1 MKKILYKKIVLIVSV
16 LLSICLLNGCTSIDS
31 KIIFNNE
38 NDELILKYDEVKD
51 SIIRFHVIANSD
63 SEEDQ
68 NLKLKVKN
76 KVIEYLY
83 DKLNKS
89 QSLEES
95 RQIINDN
102 MEQVKEIASEIIK
115 NSQYN
120 YNVDV
125 ELGRENFPDKAYGN
139 IILPQGNYE
148 AFRVIIGDGQGK
160 NWWCV
165 MFPPLCF
172 INPTTG
178 IVSDESKE
186 TLQENLSEEEYRIIS
201 DTNNTSISF
210 KFKIIEFFKNNG
222 LITAKNN

>member
-172 INPTTG
+172 VDGTYSVVP
-178 IVSDESKE
+178 EKSKE
-186 TLQENLSEEEYRIIS
+186 QLKYVLTEDEYAS
-201 DTNNTSISF
+201 LAKEGKLKVKA
-210 KFKIIEFFKNNG
+210 KFKVQEVMKEW
-222 LITAKNN
+222 LDKK

>member
-1 MKKILYKKIVLIVSV
+1 
-16 LLSICLLNGCTSIDS
+16 
-31 KIIFNNE
+31 
-38 NDELILKYDEVKD
+38 
-51 SIIRFHVIANSD
+51 
-63 SEEDQ
+63 
-68 NLKLKVKN
+68 
-76 KVIEYLY
+76 
-83 DKLNKS
+83 
-89 QSLEES
+89 
-95 RQIINDN
+95 

-172 INPTTG
+172 
-178 IVSDESKE
+178 VDESKAQVKYEE
-186 TLQENLSEEEYRIIS
+186 TEEMLKKQIENQQISEE
-201 DTNNTSISF
+201 DTNIEI
-210 KFKIIEFFKNNG
+210 KFKAIEVIKDLFK
-222 LITAKNN
+222 

>member
-172 INPTTG
+172 
-178 IVSDESKE
+178 VDESKAQVKYEE
-186 TLQENLSEEEYRIIS
+186 TEEMLKKQIENQQISEE
-201 DTNNTSISF
+201 DTNIEI
-210 KFKIIEFFKNNG
+210 KFKAIEVIKDLFK
-222 LITAKNN
+222 